1 MERRSQ
7 SQHPESNR
15 LTRFFR
21 EGRLLAPRARR
32 ASHGVQFAPIVALVT
47 VALLTVATAAQA
59 GSFRRFNQN
68 GSDFGRPG
76 LYAGGG
82 LVGGFTTRLEG
93 QLTEIPGVDNVEV
106 DPSVGLAA
114 RLGARITPHFALEAH
129 YEWMD
134 DFETSIDGIEV
145 AETRTQAMTGDVKGY
160 LSTGRVQPYLSV
172 GLGFLSAKS
181 DDPVTAFQKTDT
193 DFAARFGGG
202 IDFYLNEHVG
212 LSVDSSYVVP
222 TGDVEDLDYVSV
234 GAGVFF
240 RF

>member
-1 MERRSQ
+1 MDRRSQ
-7 SQHPESNR
+7 PHPRNPNP
-15 LTRFFR
+15 LMRFFR
-21 EGRLLAPRARR
+21 EGRPFTSERR
-32 ASHGVQFAPIVALVT
+32 SRSRVRFAPIVALAAI
-47 VALLTVATAAQA
+47 ALLGLAGSAQA
-59 GSFRRFNQN
+59 NSRFDRLMAEN
-68 GSDFGRPG
+68 GDYARSG
-76 LYAGGG
+76 LYVGGG

-93 QLTEIPGVDNVEV
+93 QLTEIPGIDDVEV

-129 YEWMD
+129 YEWME

-145 AETRTQAMTGDVKGY
+145 AETRTQALTGDVKGY
-160 LSTGRVQPYLSV
+160 LSTGRVQPYLSA
-172 GLGFLSAKS
+172 GLGFLSARS
-181 DDPVTAFQKTDT
+181 DDPVTAFQRTDT

-202 IDFYLNEHVG
+202 VELYVTEHAG
-212 LSVDSSYVVP
+212 LSVDSSYVIP